1 METEQPILQN
11 KTFITGLILLAISF
25 AVFMSGE
32 MTILNSGDDPAF
44 GFFMI
49 NYMIALAYLVVLFVK
64 YRWKVFTSNLPCA
77 VLYMLLLFISA
88 YALNRCMDVFDQS
101 AWWLCIYLM
110 LSAFALISSAF
121 ITQFNKVI
129 RAIVMFLLGASLLLF
144 VYLTIYLVPIY
155 GFGIIG
161 CFLIGVSLH
170 AFVPLVLSIYNAR
183 IILKNVRVNRRLWY
197 PAIAGVTLPL
207 LFVVA
212 YCIQWRH
219 INVQANRSVNNHIVS
234 ESTLP
239 AWTSVAQHIPKGWI
253 AEQILKTNL
262 VYHIPDPDKFWD
274 WNMPNHSFDEQKKHD
289 PLVVIA
295 SLFAGRSDLD
305 DDNKIKVLESMY
317 DSRQQAQERLW
328 DGDKL
333 ETSNVISHV
342 KFFPE
347 YRLAYTEKILSIRNN
362 MPAKSWR
369 TQQEAIYTFHLPE
382 GSVVTSLSLWI
393 NDKEE
398 KARLTTKSLA
408 DSAYKTIVGVESHD
422 PSVIHWQEGNTVSVR
437 VFPCTPDENRRFK
450 IGITSPL
457 KKTGDNLSYE
467 DIYFDGPDA
476 SHADESVVLEFSQT
490 PAGID
495 LPGSFTS
502 DKINTYKCDRSYE
515 PYWETTFKAPKL
527 DTEAF
532 SFDHHSYQMNEYNK
546 RFENF
551 DPRKIYLD
559 LNSSWTKEELMQV
572 WNAVKNLEVYIYQDE
587 MVKVTDDNINAVYEQ
602 GKALNFSLF
611 PIQAIH
617 HPQQSLIISKSTAAS
632 PNLQDLSDSE
642 FSKSLT
648 KYMQTAPK
656 IHLFNIGGDLSPYLK
671 TLKELR
677 TFIYDEGS
685 VGDLNQ
691 LLKRKQYPIQQ
702 ENDSAVVIGHAGV
715 KITSVAG
722 GRVSKAPDHLL
733 RLFAYN
739 DIMRKVAANYFTP
752 NSINKD
758 IVNEAQ
764 QAYVVSPASSL
775 IVLETQQDY
784 QRFGITDNDN
794 SLKNASTK
802 SSGSVPEPRE
812 WLLILLTAFVVF
824 YLLYKPG
831 LKKLNFKGWF

>member
-11 KTFITGLILLAISF
+11 KTFVTGLILLAVSF
-25 AVFMSGE
+25 AVFMLGE
-32 MTILNSGDDPAF
+32 LTILNSGDDPAF

-49 NYMIALAYLVVLFVK
+49 NYMIAIAYLVILFVK
-64 YRWKVFTSNLPCA
+64 YRWKLFTANQPCA
-77 VLYMLLLFISA
+77 VLYMLLLLISA

-101 AWWLCIYLM
+101 TWWLCIYLL
-110 LSAFALISSAF
+110 LSAFALIASAF
-121 ITQFNKVI
+121 INQLNKVLS
-129 RAIVMFLLGASLLLF
+129 ATVMFLLGASLVLF
-144 VYLTIYLVPIY
+144 IYLSIYLVPIY
-155 GFGIIG
+155 GFGLIG
-161 CFLIGVSLH
+161 VLAIGVSLH
-170 AFVPLVLSIYNAR
+170 AFVPLVLSVYNVR
-183 IILKNVRVNRRLWY
+183 IILKNVGVNKRSWY
-197 PAIAGVTLPL
+197 PAVAGVILPL
-207 LFVVA
+207 VLAGA
-212 YCIQWRH
+212 YSVQWRH
-219 INVQANRSVNNHIVS
+219 INVQANRSVNNHIIS

-253 AEQILKTNL
+253 AEEILKTNL
-262 VYHIPDPDKFWD
+262 VYHVPDADRFFE

-328 DGDKL
+328 AGDKL

-347 YRLAYTEKILSIRNN
+347 YRLAYTEKIVSIRNN
-362 MPAKSWR
+362 MAPKSWR
-369 TQQEAIYTFHLPE
+369 PQQEAIYTFHLPE

-393 NDKEE
+393 DNKEE
-398 KARLTTKSLA
+398 KAKLTTKGLA
-408 DSAYKTIVGVESHD
+408 DSAYKTIVGVENHD

-437 VFPCTPDENRRFK
+437 IFPCTPDENRRFK

-457 KKTGDNLSYE
+457 KKTGGNLSYE

-502 DKINTYKCDRSYE
+502 DKINTYKCERGYE

-532 SFDHHSYQMNEYNK
+532 SFDHHSYQMSEYDK
-546 RFENF
+546 HFENF
-551 DPRKIYLD
+551 DPAKIYLD
-559 LNSSWTKEELMQV
+559 LNSSWTKDELMQV
-572 WNAVKNLEVYIYQDE
+572 WNAVKNREVYIYQDE
-587 MVKVTDDNINAVYEQ
+587 MVRVTNDNINTAYEQ
-602 GKALNFSLF
+602 SKALNFSLF

-632 PNLQDLSDSE
+632 PNLQDLGDSQ

-648 KYMQTAPK
+648 TYMQTAPK

-685 VGDLNQ
+685 VDDLNQ
-691 LLKRKQYPIQQ
+691 LLQKKRYAVQQ
-702 ENDSAVVIGHAGV
+702 ENDSTVVIGHAGV
-715 KITSVAG
+715 KIASVAG
-722 GRVSKAPDHLL
+722 AAVSKAPDHLM

-752 NSINKD
+752 KSINED
-758 IVNEAQ
+758 IINEAQ

-784 QRFGITDNDN
+784 QRFGITDNEN

-812 WLLILLTAFVVF
+812 WLLILLTACVVI
-824 YLLYKPG
+824 YLLYKPRI
-831 LKKLNFKGWF
+831 KLNVK